1 MAQNL
6 PSKKTEGYCYVTTDE
21 GKFYVDITG
30 TKRIC
35 LNAETADKVA
45 HSLSINGKSFDGS
58 AAIDVGIIGE
68 AYGGSGCATLNASAN
83 AFIGALPAG
92 SDAPVDT
99 DYYVSQGVGGGTSY
113 YRRPVSALW
122 NYIKSK
128 SDEVYLPLAGG
139 TITGV
144 LEVNKELYSNAA
156 VISKR
161 NNCPQFIMQNANG
174 AQLGT
179 IFSTSM
185 DGSYSNINIA
195 VNRSGSDVAY
205 FDFSKDGQFIAP
217 ECICSR
223 RVVAKAN
230 DYPQMGLY
238 NVDGSPLSLWF
249 INTSSGEYNNAI
261 LRVNSSA
268 SDYKE
273 FTFSN
278 QGSFRAPSTV
288 YSSLFAVQS
297 DNNPQFMLQNASGA
311 PLGML
316 YMNTTTGGYSSAYLR
331 VYSSASAYSTF
342 NFGNDGKLSC
352 GSLALVTALPISS
365 GGTGATNVTAA
376 RANLDAAAAN
386 HTHDYLPLA
395 GGNMTGYINWG
406 NTTNA
411 GLEWTTNNGTR
422 IHLRPY
428 SPTNLFQITMQ
439 PSGGSEFGALSIDT
453 EGNVSFTKA
462 LSIANGG
469 TGATD
474 ATTARSNLG
483 AAAADHTH
491 AYLPLSGGT
500 LTGPVIGKTKSNS
513 WIIMS
518 HDGAFNMSAAPAG
531 SSAASVVTA
540 KTQDG
545 SWGIGTLNGDNS
557 LYFVY
562 GTDANYSAG
571 TNQTVNNV
579 RISNAGGVYGA
590 VWNDYAEFRVS
601 AEQVMSGQVVYSDN
615 HGELHKTTERLQA
628 FEGVV
633 SDTFGFAIG
642 ETDKAK
648 TPLAVAGRV
657 LVYPDADRYT
667 FHAGDAVCAGKFGTV
682 SKMTR
687 EEIIAYPDRIVGIV
701 SEIPEYE
708 TWGSGDVP
716 VYNRI
721 WIRVK

>member
-161 NNCPQFIMQNANG
+161 NKCPQFIMQNANG

-316 YMNTTTGGYSSAYLR
+316 YMNTTTGDYSSAYLR
-331 VYSSASAYSTF
+331 VYSSASTYSTF

-365 GGTGATNVTAA
+365 GGTGATNATAA

-406 NTTNA
+406 NTANA

>member
-58 AAIDVGIIGE
+58 ATIDVGIIGE

-365 GGTGATNVTAA
+365 GGTGATNATAA

-406 NTTNA
+406 NTANA

-615 HGELHKTTERLQA
+615 RGELHKTTERLQA

-708 TWGSGDVP
+708 TWGSGNVP